1 MTRVE
6 APENIKT
13 IRNVEGHLREK
24 INVLRQMSPQTN
36 LGEFYYTLSDIEMS
50 LKILKSLDERMANMY
65 DTLFWFDITD
75 CVEKLSTLIQNP
87 YYVLLKLDDDIYT
100 NLLNYRELCEIIT
113 DDLDIRQLY
122 KEFLPIL
129 NDIVVNLNE
138 IKLGDMPMINPDV
151 IVAKLKENPTLIG
164 YTKKDGTLRF
174 ALATLDMN
182 LVPVNRRP
190 KTERELD
197 YDAIRYWDIVL
208 GDWRT
213 FSVDWL
219 QYVEGYVD
227 ALDPE
232 EDDMLEFYRKKHNF

>member
-6 APENIKT
+6 APEKT
-13 IRNVEGHLREK
+13 KAIRNVEGHLREK
-24 INVLRQMSPQTN
+24 MNALRQMYMKTS
-36 LGEFYYTLSDIEMS
+36 LSEFYYTLSDIEMS
-50 LKILKSLDERMANMY
+50 IKILKSLDERVANIY

-75 CVEKLSTLIQNP
+75 CVEKLATLIKNP
-87 YYVLLKLDDDIYT
+87 YYVLLKLDDDIHT
-100 NLLNYRELCEIIT
+100 NLSHYGELCDIIA

-129 NDIVVNLNE
+129 NDIVLFLQE

-190 KTERELD
+190 KIERELD

-208 GDWRT
+208 QDWRT

-219 QYVEGYVD
+219 QYVEEYVD

-232 EDDMLEFYRKKHNF
+232 EDDMLEFYRKQHNF